1 MKRYVISALI
11 FSMIYQQASAQR
23 YSVSFQDNDSADE
36 QGFSRNHKNKYEDS
50 KQKSKRTNSLM
61 TNGHGANIVFR
72 LINENN
78 HQYLNE
84 VMMRYPFRKSAIS
97 SSGYHVLCSA
107 IFNKNI
113 NMLKSLSKNFSTSLA
128 LDAQKNNTI
137 HLCAMMEWEEG
148 LEFAINKERSS
159 SAMYAKN
166 LQGNTPFDIAKASRN
181 KKIIEML
188 SKYQK
193 RQGGK
198 KSSGKYERV
207 NLQDYDGDNEN
218 NLQALKAAGYN
229 ELFWYALNKNADGI
243 FDKISEHPNILTTQ
257 IDKYN
262 NNVLHILCLF
272 GAHEAL
278 GRILS
283 EMSNSN
289 VTKAVNAR
297 NFMGNTPLH
306 IAVSMNDADSAQ
318 SIMEYQ
324 YVDLSILNN
333 AYMVPLM
340 IPVRNYGVYQWEKGN
355 ARKIIYDMI
364 RYESDKRFNDHF
376 YARDNFGNTIF
387 HLAAMQGIVK
397 MLISLI
403 LHGYDVNTRN
413 NNGETGADKLGN
425 SVYRAEN
432 NDKLYAMYNFIKHL
446 EETYQRS
453 NISIG
458 KKARQFLEDHGI
470 QIEKYMHDD
479 DEQSS
484 RSRY

>member
-1 MKRYVISALI
+1 MKRYVIAALT
-11 FSMIYQQASAQR
+11 FSMIYQQISAQR
-23 YSVSFQDNDSADE
+23 YNVTFPDDDSLNE
-36 QGFSRNHKNKYEDS
+36 QSLDRNRKNRYENSR
-50 KQKSKRTNSLM
+50 QRSKRTNSLM

-97 SSGYHVLCSA
+97 SSGYHILCSA

-113 NMLKSLSKNFSTSLA
+113 NMLKSLSKNFSMSLA
-128 LDAQKNNTI
+128 LDAQKNNTV

-166 LQGNTPFDIAKASRN
+166 LQGNTPFDIARASGN
-181 KKIIEML
+181 KKIIAML

-193 RQGGK
+193 GHGNK
-198 KSSGKYERV
+198 KISGKYERV
-207 NLQDYDGDNEN
+207 NLQDYDSDNAN
-218 NLQALKAAGYN
+218 NLLVLKAAGYD
-229 ELFWYALNKNADGI
+229 ELFWYALNKDANGI
-243 FDKISEHPNILTTQ
+243 FDKISEHPNVLTTQ

-272 GAHEAL
+272 GAHEVL

-306 IAVSMNDADSAQ
+306 IAASMNDDNSVQ

-333 AYMVPLM
+333 AYMSPLM
-340 IPVRNYGVYQWEKGN
+340 IPVRNYGVYQWEKDN
-355 ARKIIYDMI
+355 TRKIIYDMI

-397 MLISLI
+397 MLMSLI

-425 SVYRAEN
+425 GVYRAEN
-432 NDKLYAMYNFIKHL
+432 NDKLYAMYNFMKHL
-446 EETYQRS
+446 EETYQRG
-453 NISIG
+453 NTSIG

-470 QIEKYMHDD
+470 QMEKYIHDD
-479 DEQSS
+479 ERSS
-484 RSRY
+484 QSRY